1 MNTDPIL
8 PPPFRGFG
16 VYFDV
21 LNPKPEAVALQ
32 DLVHHLPRIHVPS
45 DWCEF
50 DLTYGELT
58 LRVVHLVERD
68 TEAVRYALLMFAAE
82 AYGLN
87 FSRAQRRLL
96 AAVAE
101 GVGDEIDR
109 RVQDVRRAARRAFG
123 LPEKV
128 PERIAG
134 LLADAVET
142 ELRGIHRA
150 VLLSDLRSGA
160 IEMLDEALVRSELER
175 RLLSVLRRATT
186 GQCANAR
193 TQL

>member
-1 MNTDPIL
+1 M
-8 PPPFRGFG
+8 R
-16 VYFDV
+16 
-21 LNPKPEAVALQ
+21 NPKPEAVALQ
-32 DLVHHLPRIHVPS
+32 DLVHHLPRIRVPS

-58 LRVVHLVERD
+58 LRVVHLVEHD

-82 AYGLN
+82 AYGLS

-96 AAVAE
+96 GAVAE
-101 GVGDEIDR
+101 GLGDEIDR

-123 LPEKV
+123 LSVEV
-128 PERIAG
+128 PERIAA

-160 IEMLDEALVRSELER
+160 IEMMDEALVRCELER
-175 RLLSVLRRATT
+175 RLWSTAHRGIASEVEMVSAKR
-186 GQCANAR
+186 
-193 TQL
+193 